1 MEMNPSIRD
10 YLLQKK
16 KEREALDQSL
26 DPSIGQRIAA
36 PLAAISAG
44 FMGRDPLAAGQMIN
58 ENAVKSKQ
66 AALNNFDKSMESDIQ
81 GIELGRNEDKYNK
94 EQKSMAED
102 SDPNSQQSKL
112 AQQVLK
118 SMNMPGDLSGLTY
131 EKFKT
136 LSPVVQK
143 KYEIEQKRIEDNQKK
158 QENNLAKQTLLND
171 KMSEKMLA
179 LDTPVGTAKTALDA
193 TTLKSGYEAKQQF
206 DNMIGELI
214 GLREKHGGGALLN
227 REDIGRA
234 KQLSKDLLLKYKDM
248 AKLGVLS
255 QSDEKILNEIIP
267 SDPLQYNS
275 PLAAIQGQDPT
286 LHKLKKFK
294 EDAEKDFNTRVKTRT
309 REGTEKI
316 PMNGKVKVSNGSEVL
331 EIDPSDLE
339 DAIKDG
345 YKKV

>member
-1 MEMNPSIRD
+1 MNPSIRD

-16 KEREALDQSL
+16 KEREALNQSL

-66 AALNNFDKSMESDIQ
+66 AALNNFDKNMESDIQ

-143 KYEIEQKRIEDNQKK
+143 KYEIEQKRIEDSQKK
-158 QENNLAKQTLLND
+158 QEANLAKQTLLND
-171 KMSEKMLA
+171 KMSEKMMA
-179 LDTPVGTAKTALDA
+179 LETPVGIARTPLDA
-193 TTLKSGYEAKQQF
+193 TNLKAGYEAKKDF
-206 DNMIGELI
+206 DNLLDQMIA
-214 GLREKHGGGALLN
+214 LREKHGGGQILN
-227 REDIGRA
+227 RDDAATA
-234 KQLSKDLLLKYKDM
+234 KNLSSDLLLKYKDM

-255 QSDEKILNEIIP
+255 NMDTKILNDIIP
-267 SDPLQYNS
+267 ADPLQYNS
-275 PLAAIQGQDPT
+275 PVAAIQGQDPT
-286 LHKLKKFK
+286 LAKLKVFK
-294 EDAEKDFNTRVKTRT
+294 QNSDKDFNTRVKTRT
-309 REGTEKI
+309 RAGTEKI